1 MSPKVIVKAKA
12 AIFIIS
18 TVVLAVSLILSELGR
33 LNFLVFLL
41 VLLVVFVGANAAYR
55 SIDKKRSQKQRRNLI

>member
-12 AIFIIS
+12 TIFIIS

-41 VLLVVFVGANAAYR
+41 ILLIVFVGANAAYR
-55 SIDKKRSQKQRRNLI
+55 SIDKKHKMQ